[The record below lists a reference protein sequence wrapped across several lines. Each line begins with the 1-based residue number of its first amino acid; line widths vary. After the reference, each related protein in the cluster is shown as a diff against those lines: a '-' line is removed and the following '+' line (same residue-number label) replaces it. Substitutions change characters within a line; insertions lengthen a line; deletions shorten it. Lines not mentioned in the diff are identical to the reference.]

1 MRQETHR
8 VSRAVSGALPAT
20 SLLLLL
26 SCCAVSVAS
35 AAEISC
41 NRSLTAGISTDATA
55 PADELHLRM
64 VDLGNVTESSEPAP
78 ADELDFGGTAPAPD
92 LSSRARSLAI
102 LKEIFGEAAYED
114 DIDARLP
121 PHDLVPA
128 GNNPATEES
137 QSLRQPAAA
146 TESEPDATSGENSEA
161 ADSDARLPGISD
173 EEAKRYR
180 SQMYR
185 TDI

>member
-1 MRQETHR
+1 

-20 SLLLLL
+20 SLLLLM

-41 NRSLTAGISTDATA
+41 NRSLTAGVATDEA
-55 PADELHLRM
+55 PGDGLHLRM
-64 VDLGNVTESSEPAP
+64 VDLGNVTETSEPASP
-78 ADELDFGGTAPAPD
+78 DEFDLGGTAPAPD

-121 PHDLVPA
+121 PPDLAPA

-137 QSLRQPAAA
+137 PPLRQPAAA
-146 TESEPDATSGENSEA
+146 TESEPDVTSGENSEA